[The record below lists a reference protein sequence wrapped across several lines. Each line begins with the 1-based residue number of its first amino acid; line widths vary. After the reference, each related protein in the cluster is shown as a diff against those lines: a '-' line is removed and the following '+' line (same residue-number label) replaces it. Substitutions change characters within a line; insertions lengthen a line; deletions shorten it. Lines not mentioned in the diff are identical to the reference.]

1 MAKKVAQMI
10 EEQVQFWRIKSD
22 SEHRFPKRKGRKPI
36 ITISRSFGA
45 RGAAL
50 ALELQ
55 DRLGYK
61 VWDKELLKVI
71 SEKLNKSDEF
81 VQALDE
87 HYQNP
92 VEDAIFGF
100 MNQPGTNLN
109 YMLYLVKAVG
119 AIERLGRAI
128 IVGRGANYIC
138 QRADSF
144 HIRVVCPLKT
154 RIENYAEREQITL
167 VQATKIVEQK
177 DKERADFTRKNFNR
191 EIDDPNDYDLM
202 INSGSFT
209 MDEMVEVVLK
219 AYQVR
224 LKDLSPRRTMLSL

>member
-10 EEQVQFWRIKSD
+10 EEQVQFWRLNNRSGT
-22 SEHRFPKRKGRKPI
+22 RYPNPGRRKPV

-55 DRLGYK
+55 EKLGFK

-100 MNQPGTNLN
+100 LNQPGTNLN

-119 AIERLGRAI
+119 AIEQLGNAI

-138 QRADSF
+138 QRSDSF
-144 HIRVVCPLKT
+144 HLRVVSPLKN
-154 RIENYAEREQITL
+154 RIENYAEREQISL
-167 VQATKIVEQK
+167 IQATKIVEQK
-177 DKERADFTRKNFNR
+177 DKERADFTRRNFNR
-191 EIDDPNDYDLM
+191 NIDEPSDYDLM
-202 INSGSFT
+202 INSGTFT
-209 MDEMVEVVLK
+209 MDEMVSVILK
-219 AYQVR
+219 AYEER
-224 LKDLSPRRTMLSL
+224 MSKKILSPA